1 MSVDLDGGRPLVVE
15 DAGAR
20 IGAGPWARWLASAVV
35 PDESSARAERGRV
48 LARGGAV
55 DSVRL
60 AAGVLTAKVTGST
73 GNVYA
78 VSIEAAPLAASAW
91 QQTTRAARGR
101 AGLAAAVE
109 GRTQSVHLAHLM
121 STELGA
127 SLAPTAAAVRRA
139 CTCPDS
145 EFAGACKHVAAL
157 AFAVADA
164 VDRDPGLFLRWRG
177 CEPVEPRASC
187 STDPWQAG
195 PLPEPRPRRPLPTG
209 AVLKRLGRSGIRV
222 AGVDLADALAP
233 AYQAFSATR
242 DRA

>member
-1 MSVDLDGGRPLVVE
+1 MRDVDGGRPLVVE
-15 DAGAR
+15 DDGAR

-60 AAGVLTAKVTGST
+60 APGVLTARVTGST
-73 GNVYA
+73 GNVYS
-78 VSIEAAPLAASAW
+78 VSIEAAPVVATDW
-91 QQTTRAARGR
+91 QRTTRAARGR
-101 AGLAAAVE
+101 AGLAAAME
-109 GRTQSVHLAHLM
+109 GRAQSVHLAHLM

-127 SLAPTAAAVRRA
+127 SLAPHASSVRRT

-164 VDRDPGLFLRWRG
+164 VDRDPALFLRWRG
-177 CEPVEPRASC
+177 CEPVEPRASRAA
-187 STDPWQAG
+187 DPWQVGA
-195 PLPEPRPRRPLPTG
+195 LPKPRPARPLPAG

-222 AGVDLADALAP
+222 DGVDLAEALAP
-233 AYQAFSATR
+233 AYRAFAAAR
-242 DRA
+242 DNPA